1 MMSSLHQMI
10 AREPPRIRSERPE
23 YQGGRIY
30 EVDPEAVA
38 RLKRIVAA
46 EAAQRQEKRQRRR
59 SKGGAD
65 IVANLVRRSKAKAQ
79 EGVPDEMSMTREE
92 LIKLHMQY
100 QAGIPTAEIA
110 RQAGYQWSA
119 IKYWFKAEGL
129 PVARKVADR
138 YWRPDEETPETA
150 VTADE
155 PDTAAAEPV
164 DAVDTAVPDDE
175 SDTAVTL
182 HGSNGST
189 PQAVKTVGFDALQA
203 FLELAR
209 SRGVRGIVSIQL
221 EAQLDIEV

>member
-1 MMSSLHQMI
+1 MMSSIHQLI
-10 AREPPRIRSERPE
+10 ARDPPRIRSEKPE

-46 EAAQRQEKRQRRR
+46 EEAQRQARRR
-59 SKGGAD
+59 RPSRGND
-65 IVANLVRRSKAKAQ
+65 IVANLVRRSKTKAQ
-79 EGVPDEMSMTREE
+79 EGVPDEMSMTRED

-129 PVARKVADR
+129 PVARAVADR
-138 YWRPDEETPETA
+138 YWRPDEETADDTA

-155 PDTAAAEPV
+155 PDTAVAAPAPV
-164 DAVDTAVPDDE
+164 DEAPAEDPQTP
-175 SDTAVTL
+175 DTAVTL
-182 HGSNGST
+182 HGTNGST
-189 PQAVKTVGFDALQA
+189 PAAVETVGLDALQA